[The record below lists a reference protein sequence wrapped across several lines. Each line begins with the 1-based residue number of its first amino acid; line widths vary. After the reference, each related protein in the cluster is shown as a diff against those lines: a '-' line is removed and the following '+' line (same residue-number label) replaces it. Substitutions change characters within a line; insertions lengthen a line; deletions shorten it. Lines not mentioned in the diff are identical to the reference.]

1 MTKINKSYLIVKVRR
16 EGEGGGGETLG
27 GQIDQGHTLGAQTRT
42 KGSGVVENRTL
53 VPGSMKVRLNHWGE
67 DPY

>member
-1 MTKINKSYLIVKVRR
+1 LTKINKSYLIVKVRR
-16 EGEGGGGETLG
+16 EGETLG